1 MTLRGVD
8 DRSFFTS
15 MALAAL
21 AVVFLGFATSY
32 YLWPI
37 TRATHLPTGRPISP
51 SFPLIVHLHAAGFS
65 AWILLLLAQV
75 RLVAAG
81 RTDLH
86 TRIGLVAA
94 CLAPFLVI
102 TGVMTAVHGARGGWT
117 PPGGPFVDALGFMVV
132 PVGDLVVFS
141 ALVVAGLAFRRRP
154 DIHKR
159 LMLLATVGG
168 LLPPAATRTPL
179 LAGWPVG
186 LVIFIVLVLA
196 PAARDFLCRAQ
207 PRWLGLLVG
216 LGILASIPIRTLVGM
231 STPWRAFAAWLVG

>member
-1 MTLRGVD
+1 MTVRGID

-21 AVVFLGFATSY
+21 AVVFVGFATSY

-75 RLVAAG
+75 RLVAVG

-94 CLAPFLVI
+94 CLAPFLVV
-102 TGVMTAVHGARGGWT
+102 TGLMTAVHGARGGWT
-117 PPGGPFVDALGFMVV
+117 PPGGPLSMRSVSWSFRSGTLSSFPRLSSRAS
-132 PVGDLVVFS
+132 PSAVG
-141 ALVVAGLAFRRRP
+141 
-154 DIHKR
+154 
-159 LMLLATVGG
+159 
-168 LLPPAATRTPL
+168 RT
-179 LAGWPVG
+179 
-186 LVIFIVLVLA
+186 
-196 PAARDFLCRAQ
+196 
-207 PRWLGLLVG
+207 
-216 LGILASIPIRTLVGM
+216 
-231 STPWRAFAAWLVG
+231 STNG